1 MFSFFLN
8 FCAFLLPTYWSALL
22 LHCSRQST
30 HSFVCCC
37 KFTTFSCC
45 CQYDVCAISSHI
57 RRFIYHMFACLPRI
71 VWLHLLRCTFR
82 RRSHLYHF
90 RLVLVSWRFT
100 KIPSTEIGYGSS
112 LLSIFAF
119 LSFLPPR
126 SCGIQSIW
134 RVLAFN
140 YCPYIPRTLLLWLYF
155 FISTRHTKLKGNCY
169 LVGCS
174 YLLLKWTRYIV
185 LLIGCLSLWPQWVYQ
200 FFATRIG

>member
-1 MFSFFLN
+1 ML
-8 FCAFLLPTYWSALL
+8 FCSPLIDLLCCFIVLANQRIHL
-22 LHCSRQST
+22 
-30 HSFVCCC
+30 FVVVNLPRSLVVAN
-37 KFTTFSCC
+37 TMS
-45 CQYDVCAISSHI
+45 VIPSLI

-174 YLLLKWTRYIV
+174 YLLLK
-185 LLIGCLSLWPQWVYQ
+185 
-200 FFATRIG
+200 